1 MKNFITIFL
10 ILTSGN
16 LIAQNSESTS
26 SETIYTFVDQPP
38 EFKGGIDALYSYLSK
53 HINYPDEAIKNCIE
67 GTVYMQFIVEK
78 DGSLNDIIIKKGIG
92 YGCDEEAQ
100 RVISNMPKW
109 KPGKAGDKK
118 VRVYLALPIKF
129 EISDECTP
137 APENNK

>member
-67 GTVYMQFIVEK
+67 GTIYMQL
-78 DGSLNDIIIKKGIG
+78 LN
-92 YGCDEEAQ
+92 
-100 RVISNMPKW
+100 
-109 KPGKAGDKK
+109 
-118 VRVYLALPIKF
+118 
-129 EISDECTP
+129 
-137 APENNK
+137 

>member
-67 GTVYMQFIVEK
+67 GTIYMQFIVEK
-78 DGSLNDIIIKKGIG
+78 MVL
-92 YGCDEEAQ
+92 
-100 RVISNMPKW
+100 
-109 KPGKAGDKK
+109 
-118 VRVYLALPIKF
+118 
-129 EISDECTP
+129 
-137 APENNK
+137 